1 MFNLLS
7 NHQNLLKMV
16 MFLNVR
22 SDLDNIIFIVKDT
35 GIGMTDEQVNK
46 VFKPFTQAQEDTT
59 RKFGGTGLGL
69 TITKMFTEM
78 MGGTINISSIY
89 NEGTTFTVSIPKI
102 VVDKNDKVVKKSNQT
117 EIFEDFKYKVL
128 VIDDDINSLDMMKK
142 YYQNMIIQ

>member
-1 MFNLLS
+1 
-7 NHQNLLKMV
+7 
-16 MFLNVR
+16 
-22 SDLDNIIFIVKDT
+22 
-35 GIGMTDEQVNK
+35 MTDEQVNK

-102 VVDKNDKVVKKSNQT
+102 VVDKNDKVVKNQIRLKFLKILNT
-117 EIFEDFKYKVL
+117 KF
-128 VIDDDINSLDMMKK
+128 
-142 YYQNMIIQ
+142 